1 MSSYYKT
8 SLYLCAAIALTE
20 AIWILFFVLPRT
32 PAYADAF
39 VIALIATVITA
50 LGLLLRSNLI
60 RYFGGVFMAIL
71 GAALLWGL
79 FSGLFSAGAQ
89 SLLRPT
95 GAVISLYYVVAAAL
109 NLLTVFVLLWS
120 KQFAYEFAKLR
131 ASEPKYIVHLRRLLI
146 GAIIAAA
153 LFATFNDIVKL
164 ASAP

>member
-1 MSSYYKT
+1 MSSYYRAA
-8 SLYLCAAIALTE
+8 LYLCAAIALTD
-20 AIWILFFVLPRT
+20 AIWILRFVLPRT
-32 PAYADAF
+32 PAYAEAF
-39 VIALIATVITA
+39 IIALIATVITA

-60 RYFGGVFMAIL
+60 RYFGGVFTAIWA
-71 GAALLWGL
+71 AALLW
-79 FSGLFSAGAQ
+79 GLFSAGAQ

-95 GAVISLYYVVAAAL
+95 GVVISLYYVVVAAL
-109 NLLTVFVLLWS
+109 NLLTVFILLWS

-131 ASEPKYIVHLRRLLI
+131 ESEPKYIVHLRRLLI